1 MRHHKATVSNLK
13 VFLRKLMN
21 PEELKFEHG
30 TLWKKT
36 LDRTER
42 ALKIG
47 RLLPISTDSTIIK
60 DGGVDFLVRNIS
72 NLALKAEE
80 KKGRTENGG
89 STKKSPNPFLPF
101 EEEMFVADISDT
113 HVCLLNKF
121 NVIEHHLLI
130 VTRSLEDQ
138 EGLLTLRDLEAICT
152 CMAEFEG
159 LGFYNGG
166 EVAGASQKHKHL
178 QMIPLPMAENGPN
191 VPIEPLFASA
201 RFEHGLGVVPGLP
214 FVHSFA
220 RLNPDMVLHTSMA
233 AEVVFRLYRNM
244 LEVVGLNRSD
254 SPERS
259 RQSAPYNFLFTR
271 EWMLLVPR
279 SEEFF
284 ESISVNALGFAG
296 ALLVGNEQQMQ
307 ILREHGCMSALKH
320 TAVAY

>member
-1 MRHHKATVSNLK
+1 MK
-13 VFLRKLMN
+13 

-30 TLWKKT
+30 TLWEKT

-47 RLLPISTDSTIIK
+47 ALLPISTESTFFK
-60 DGGVDFLVRNIS
+60 DGGIDFLVRIIS

-80 KKGRTENGG
+80 KRGRTENGG
-89 STKKSPNPFLPF
+89 FEKKSRNPFLPH

-121 NVIEHHLLI
+121 NVIDHHLLI
-130 VTRSLEDQ
+130 VTRSFEDQ
-138 EGLLTLRDLEAICT
+138 EILLTPRDLEAIWT

-159 LGFYNGG
+159 LVFYNGG

-178 QMIPLPMAENGPN
+178 QMIPLPMAKNRPN

-201 RFEHGLGVVPGLP
+201 RFERGLGIVPGLP

-220 RLNPDMVLHTSMA
+220 RLDPELVLHTSTA
-233 AEVVFRLYRNM
+233 SDVVFRLYRNM

-254 SPERS
+254 SPEKS
-259 RQSAPYNFLFTR
+259 RQSGPYNFLFTR

-296 ALLVGNEQQMQ
+296 ALLVQNEQQMQ

-320 TAVAY
+320 TAIAD